1 MQSQSNWI
9 LLVLCYFQS
18 KGTFGARTFSPW
30 ELKDVWFKMEQKNKE
45 KFNFDSIVREQLEK
59 ERQELA
65 YDENGEVKLIR
76 HTYTTHK
83 STTFYGPY
91 YMYKGKVYKRK
102 SYTKEPTVRS
112 NVYVT
117 RKSFSR
123 RNITPALTKKYFPQ
137 YKPWSSTSYMNKSTF
152 YGPYYMYKGKYPT
165 VDWTNSFQDLGFMQE
180 IRNKHQQEWT
190 LEMLRFSFDPNY
202 STTPIVRPPWIPHSE
217 VERYYA

>member
-152 YGPYYMYKGKYPT
+152 YGPYYMYKGNLSMVYGPYYIFTYIYHPHLAHIPMSLNYLFVLLLITIYVFKYLI
-165 VDWTNSFQDLGFMQE
+165 W
-180 IRNKHQQEWT
+180 
-190 LEMLRFSFDPNY
+190 
-202 STTPIVRPPWIPHSE
+202 
-217 VERYYA
+217 RYLQRLQSKTHR